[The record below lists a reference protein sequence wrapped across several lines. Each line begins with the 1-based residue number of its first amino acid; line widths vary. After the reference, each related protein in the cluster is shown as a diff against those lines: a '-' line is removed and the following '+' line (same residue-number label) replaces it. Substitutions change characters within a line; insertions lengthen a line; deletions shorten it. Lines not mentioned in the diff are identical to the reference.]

1 MFTSLCTYCGCTAG
15 STTFTNY
22 SMKVNDNF
30 TGINITG
37 RAVLGYIAQCA
48 GGFAKAH
55 TNGKIQI
62 TKFLVNKFQIIK
74 FKSIFQIK

>member
-1 MFTSLCTYCGCTAG
+1 
-15 STTFTNY
+15 
-22 SMKVNDNF
+22 MKVNDNF

-48 GGFAKAH
+48 GGFAKAY

-62 TKFLVNKFQIIK
+62 TKFTT
-74 FKSIFQIK
+74 KSITLDNTKYKTELSLIDLLYLCPASYIF